1 MTAFSGKIQEERSNK
16 SAEQE
21 EEIMLEESWPHIQI
35 VYELLLRLIILKQYD
50 AKSMLQGIESK
61 SVEPQFTNDFVLKL
75 IGLF

>member
-16 SAEQE
+16 NTEQE

-50 AKSMLQGIESK
+50 AKTMLQGLELKSIE
-61 SVEPQFTNDFVLKL
+61 P
-75 IGLF
+75 

>member
-50 AKSMLQGIESK
+50 AKSMLQGNELK